1 MIIAPKRRQ
10 VHQNFLIMKLW
21 VDEKYRD
28 RMESERVTAP
38 LFGSPA
44 GKLPPVPRDVR
55 KAQRQAEKE
64 KKKASKIAAKAAR
77 KGTKRKFNQR
87 KDDTSLPL

>member
-1 MIIAPKRRQ
+1 
-10 VHQNFLIMKLW
+10 MKLW
-21 VDEKYRD
+21 VDEEYRN

-64 KKKASKIAAKAAR
+64 KKKASKIAAKVQE
-77 KGTKRKFNQR
+77 KGPSENSIKFEFHCDCLISHTQSFQFQSYTLR
-87 KDDTSLPL
+87 